1 MTSSC
6 SCPHHRVSATV
17 RRGRGAL
24 PGVKGDPAV
33 SHTLVSRPSRVGVN
47 GSAGVSQGGY
57 QSGPATAAPAPQPET
72 FTALPA
78 AEQLPADALCDDQCP
93 YCWGPET
100 D

>member
-1 MTSSC
+1 M
-6 SCPHHRVSATV
+6 
-17 RRGRGAL
+17 
-24 PGVKGDPAV
+24 
-33 SHTLVSRPSRVGVN
+33 N

>member
-1 MTSSC
+1 MQL
-6 SCPHHRVSATV
+6 PAPQGV
-17 RRGRGAL
+17 RHGPKGLGAL

-33 SHTLVSRPSRVGVN
+33 SHTLASRPSRVGVN
-47 GSAGVSQGGY
+47 GSASLGQGRD
-57 QSGPATAAPAPQPET
+57 QSGTAIVEPAPQPET
-72 FTALPA
+72 FMAQPA